1 MGIKIGDKL
10 KHLLQPKEKGPESKP
25 SKPSKSAPEPMK
37 YDMPEPENYDLYD
50 LDPLTKRK
58 MTICNLFAN
67 HAKTVLEISNLLEAS
82 RKLVIDTLVENKLLK
97 DRRRTKRPRTPAP
110 EETRTK

>member
-1 MGIKIGDKL
+1 MGKKIGDKL
-10 KHLLQPKEKGPESKP
+10 KHLLQPKEKRLE

-50 LDPLTKRK
+50 LEPLAKRK

-97 DRRRTKRPRTPAP
+97 DRRQTKRPQTPAP